1 MAYSSPPAGR
11 HVAYTSQRPTVI
23 LNPEQRK
30 IVKKA
35 CKTDDFEALGNLY
48 DELRDEHEN
57 LELTD
62 IKLDDEKGTT
72 PIHLAAVNY
81 AHHPQLF
88 RNMMD
93 YTDFDADAQDHDG
106 WTILHIAANDGD
118 LNFVKLLV
126 EETHVHIRQKNARG
140 YTPAELAKY
149 NSESPGTTQHLA
161 SQQREI
167 WDYLESIDSRRST
180 GQDRPLYPQSPESI
194 HTLQQ
199 VLDQAS
205 QKVNEAAQALAHFLL
220 THSPDP
226 TGGTSSEE
234 TEEEG
239 QSKEKETIKKERPK
253 GTDEGGPSKGKGE
266 DEKEPPKGEGKDE
279 REPPKER
286 VDEKEI
292 KRKEKGESEKKNTG
306 GKTNGTKDREPKN

>member
-126 EETHVHIRQKNARG
+126 EETHVHIRQKNAV
-140 YTPAELAKY
+140 
-149 NSESPGTTQHLA
+149 
-161 SQQREI
+161 
-167 WDYLESIDSRRST
+167 
-180 GQDRPLYPQSPESI
+180 SPEMSEVLLARICGMALRRGDIHRPSWQSTIVNLQGLLSI
-194 HTLQQ
+194 LQ
-199 VLDQAS
+199 V
-205 QKVNEAAQALAHFLL
+205 
-220 THSPDP
+220 
-226 TGGTSSEE
+226 
-234 TEEEG
+234 
-239 QSKEKETIKKERPK
+239 SKEKFGIIWNQSTPDEVRAKTGHYTPK
-253 GTDEGGPSKGKGE
+253 VQRVSTHCSKSLI
-266 DEKEPPKGEGKDE
+266 
-279 REPPKER
+279 RQ
-286 VDEKEI
+286 V
-292 KRKEKGESEKKNTG
+292 KR
-306 GKTNGTKDREPKN
+306 